1 MTTERKDEFLTQMA
15 MIFFRLWRKLVKMN
29 FFSLETAKPVLF
41 HMQLKT
47 TSLLKGLPRE
57 KLEVNPFM
65 SLKYTAHLPET
76 STLGKLELQA
86 KKKRGKG
93 QRDILNLKKQTMRF
107 LSVCLY
113 LCMSQCVS
121 FFFLILLKL

>member
-29 FFSLETAKPVLF
+29 FFSLETAIPVLF

-47 TSLLKGLPRE
+47 TSLLKALPRE
-57 KLEVNPFM
+57 KLEVNPF
-65 SLKYTAHLPET
+65 HV
-76 STLGKLELQA
+76 LEIHSPLCLRSQPWA
-86 KKKRGKG
+86 NQNFKQKEKKKRKG
-93 QRDILNLKKQTMRF
+93 CQRDTLNLRKKTMRST
-107 LSVCLY
+107 SVCLD

-121 FFFLILLKL
+121 FGFF